1 MQTNSTERP
10 YHTRQWQTPDVSAI
24 DFFVAYRERK
34 NEKTFA
40 FSTDYCNFAS
50 NKTKVTT

>member
-24 DFFVAYRERK
+24 DFLLPKEK
-34 NEKTFA
+34 EKTKKPLHFQLIIVILQA
-40 FSTDYCNFAS
+40 I
-50 NKTKVTT
+50 KPK